1 MNTETRITAAV
12 VRAVSVERAT
22 VSPAWD
28 TDPHPHMD
36 RPPVSCVLDT
46 RAQNAHRT
54 CKGPF
59 ADLDPPQNLA
69 PRSDEILEIERQMD
83 RGIR

>member
-1 MNTETRITAAV
+1 MRWGVA
-12 VRAVSVERAT
+12 RAT
-22 VSPAWD
+22 VSRAWD

-36 RPPVSCVLDT
+36 RPPASRVKRRLSRALVSVEE
-46 RAQNAHRT
+46 
-54 CKGPF
+54 PF

-69 PRSDEILEIERQMD
+69 RRSDEILLIERQMD